1 MDIGGQTLTGA
12 TKEIHPGTEIADEL
26 LELDLPQDD
35 MDQLCEGTV
44 DNPCETSTTGDFRDR
59 TDPLHPTLT
68 EVDPV
73 EDDVEMT

>member
-44 DNPCETSTTGDFRDR
+44 ITPAKRPLRATSGIGQTRCIPR
-59 TDPLHPTLT
+59 
-68 EVDPV
+68 
-73 EDDVEMT
+73 